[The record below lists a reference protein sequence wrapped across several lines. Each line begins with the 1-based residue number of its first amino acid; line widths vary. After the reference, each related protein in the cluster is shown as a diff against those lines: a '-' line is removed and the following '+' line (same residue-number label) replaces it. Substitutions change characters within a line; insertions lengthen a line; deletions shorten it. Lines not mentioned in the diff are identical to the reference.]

1 MHNCAYA
8 SSVDL
13 EWDPK
18 KAAANLRA
26 HGIDFAD
33 AVTAL
38 HDEFAITVLDNDSGE
53 ERFVSVGADALGRV
67 VVIVYTWRRKRIR
80 LISARRANAV
90 ERGRYE
96 GKR

>member
-1 MHNCAYA
+1 M
-8 SSVDL
+8 DL
-13 EWDPK
+13 EWDAT
-18 KAAANLRA
+18 KAAANRRA

-33 AVTAL
+33 AVTAF
-38 HDEFAITVLDNDSGE
+38 HDEFAITVLDDDSGE

-67 VVIVYTWRRKRIR
+67 VVVVFTWRRNRLR